1 MVKLPDDLVF
11 HGRGLER
18 PECVLAHRS
27 GLLFTADW
35 RGAGGVAIVRPDGAV
50 ARIEARGLD
59 EPLRPNGIAL
69 DHDGRFIV
77 AHLGNARGGV
87 FRLDPGGRVEPL
99 VTQVE
104 GRPIPPTNFVMLDDA
119 GRLWITVSTR
129 HVPRHAAAR
138 ADIADG
144 FVAVLEPGGTPRIVI
159 DGLGYTNECLL
170 SPDGRHLYV
179 NETFARRTSRF
190 ELRDDGTAGSRE
202 IVAEFGAGTFPDGL
216 AADVEGGLWVTSI
229 VSNRVI
235 RLRPDSSVEVLF
247 DDAAPE
253 ALAETEALYQSGA
266 LDTQAL
272 NRRLGQTLANVS
284 SLAFGG
290 PDLRTAYL
298 GCLHGDAIASFAAP
312 VAGRP
317 PVHWTADLAP
327 LVEAGLVDEAT
338 ASGDDPAQ
346 ATWGHES

>member
-1 MVKLPDDLVF
+1 MTLPHGLAF
-11 HGRGLER
+11 HGSGLER

-35 RGAGGVAIVRPDGAV
+35 RGAGGVAIIRPDGAV
-50 ARIEARGLD
+50 TRIEARGID

-69 DHDGRFIV
+69 APDGRFII
-77 AHLGNARGGV
+77 AHLGDACGGV
-87 FRLDPGGRVEPL
+87 FRIDCEGRVESL
-99 VTQVE
+99 VTHVE
-104 GRPIPPTNFVMLDDA
+104 GQPIPPTNFVMLDDA

-144 FVAVLEPGGTPRIVI
+144 FVAVLEPGGTPRMVI

-170 SPDGRHLYV
+170 SPDGCHLYV
-179 NETFARRTSRF
+179 NETFGRRTSRF
-190 ELRDDGTAGSRE
+190 ELRQDGTAGPRE
-202 IVAEFGAGTFPDGL
+202 IVTEHGPGTFPDGL
-216 AADVEGGLWVTSI
+216 AADVDGALWVTSI

-235 RLRPDSSVEVLF
+235 RIGTDGTTEVLVE
-247 DDAAPE
+247 DAATD
-253 ALAETEALYQSGA
+253 ALAETEALYQRDA
-266 LDTQAL
+266 LDTPTL
-272 NRRLGQTLANVS
+272 NRRLGRTLANIS

-312 VAGRP
+312 VTGRP
-317 PVHWTADLAP
+317 PVHWTADLTP
-327 LVEAGLVDEAT
+327 LVAAGLIDEAT
-338 ASGDDPAQ
+338 SSGDDPAQ
-346 ATWGHES
+346 ATQGHQN